1 MASNLRVDSIVP
13 STSGNV
19 SIGTATGG
27 VIIPGNLGIAG
38 VLTYEDVT
46 NVDSVGVITA
56 RSGINISSGSLTIPD
71 SIIHSGDINTKI
83 RFPEADA
90 VTIETNGSERLR
102 IGPAGQLGIGGANYG
117 LDGQVL
123 TSKGPSAAIQWA
135 TVSTTPFGGALDGLN
150 FGGTETTYTSGGTTY
165 KVHSFTSNGF
175 FRVTAAI
182 SVDFLIVGG
191 GGGTAAA
198 ELSYGATGGGG
209 AGGMVEGT
217 SITIPVGKHTVTV
230 GQGGAAS
237 NAYNV
242 AGSGGDSSFNY
253 GTTVTAK
260 GGGGSPDY
268 ATTGTAG
275 GSGSGGSE
283 PSGAAGASTQSSQ
296 NSGISGIAQFGNAGG
311 AAAGYQSGAGGGGGA
326 GGAGQARSAGGAGG
340 AGRANSITGSSVT
353 YAVGGN
359 GGATGYVNG
368 SPGTNGR
375 GNGASGA
382 TSSHPNE
389 GQGAAGGSGIIIIRY
404 VFS

>member
-27 VIIPGNLGIAG
+27 VTIPGNLGIAG

-46 NVDSVGVITA
+46 NIDSVGVITA

-102 IGPAGQLGIGGANYG
+102 IGSVGQLGIGGANYG

-123 TSKGPSAAIQWA
+123 TSKGPSAAIEWA

-165 KVHSFTSNGF
+165 KVHSFTSSGF